1 MSTACVQTPLPSV
14 KISSLIL
21 TEGMGEGGGGSVHML
36 GVKGRDS

>member
-1 MSTACVQTPLPSV
+1 MSIPCVQTPLPSV

-21 TEGMGEGGGGSVHML
+21 TEGRGGSVHAL